1 MKKVCASLLFLLVSN
16 FAVGQV
22 EWAPVGAKWWVFVL
36 TDLPATSYI
45 NKYECIGTLDTLGH
59 ECKLVHEA
67 IFDGQRFDHLFY
79 QDGQQVYH
87 YDETLMAFSLY
98 HDYSKLP
105 GESYEMV
112 SGQGT
117 NTFLIDSISNA
128 IFSGENVRV
137 QHGHISN
144 PDFPLDLSSN
154 KMYEGIGWYSGLW
167 PNLPSGFTPELWYYL
182 ACYLKPDGTLL
193 NMDPSLNVDCTALAT
208 TVNTVNEGE
217 VGFRISPNP
226 SAEYLNLYFEN
237 TPTATATFRII
248 NAEGRLFREFK
259 TANLQPTFIVP
270 VADWPSGAY
279 WLQMTVDGTVL
290 QSEKFIKQ

>member
-1 MKKVCASLLFLLVSN
+1 MKNVFSSLCFLLVGHLA
-16 FAVGQV
+16 FGQV

-36 TDLPATSYI
+36 TDFPPTGYF
-45 NKYECIGTLDTLGH
+45 NKYECTGTLDTLGH

-67 IFDGQRFDHLFY
+67 IFDGQHFDHLFY

-112 SGQGT
+112 SGQDT
-117 NTFLIDSISNA
+117 NTFLLDSISNDL
-128 IFSGENVRV
+128 FSGESVKV
-137 QHGHISN
+137 QHGRISN
-144 PDFPLDLSSN
+144 PEFPLDTVYN

-167 PNLPSGFTPELWYYL
+167 PNLPSDFTPELWYFL

-193 NMDPSLNVDCTALAT
+193 SMDPSLNVDCTALAT
-208 TVNTVNEGE
+208 AVNNAYDGQAE
-217 VGFRISPNP
+217 FHISPNP
-226 SAEYLNLYFEN
+226 TSNYLNLFFEK
-237 TPTATATFRII
+237 TMPATATFRII
-248 NAEGRLFREFK
+248 NAEGRLLREFK
-259 TANLQPTFIVP
+259 TANLQPTFLLP
-270 VADWPSGAY
+270 VADWPGGAY
-279 WLQMTVDGTVL
+279 WLQMVVNGAVV